1 MADKDP
7 SEKKSDWLGKIITP
21 LVTGAVLA
29 AIGFLGNNFLTT
41 FSARQENARLI
52 TELQIKREEGETN
65 MRQNVFEQT
74 INTLLRSDG
83 DSPLEPEAR
92 MLRLE
97 LLAQNFGDSFSLSPL
112 FKQFDRELAEQGK
125 NSGQKLRADLL
136 RDRLRGIAKQLS
148 GNQVATLSRVGQE
161 TTILIP
167 LRDKGNSFESFNGDN
182 GDSYIWPDYQLKG
195 FIDPE
200 SNNSMKPYICEPPYS
215 YCSAKVEQGLLASL
229 RRFAF
234 CPSEDEKTIQDLIN
248 EQCRDLSELVIDD
261 KRYYVRVELGDLDAS
276 ERTVDVTLWVC
287 PEPVPDS
294 TGNIPDCKGN
304 DFTLDFYN
312 FPLID
317 NTRFA
322 DNQRLSMVLRKFKT
336 GNDNSPYLEISLS
349 VFPNEYASLRD
360 RPSMSESVQMLKRV
374 LNNQESP

>member
-1 MADKDP
+1 MADKEP
-7 SEKKSDWLGKIITP
+7 SDTKSGWLGKIITP
-21 LVTGAVLA
+21 LVSGVVLA
-29 AIGFLGNNFLTT
+29 GIAFLGNNFLTT

-83 DSPLEPEAR
+83 DIPLKPEAR

-112 FKQFDRELAEQGK
+112 FKQFDRELAEQGE
-125 NSGQKLRADLL
+125 NPDQKLRTDLL
-136 RDRLRGIAKQLS
+136 RDRLRDIAKQLS

-161 TTILIP
+161 TTFLIP

-182 GDSYIWPDYQLKG
+182 GDGYIWPDNRLRG
-195 FIDPE
+195 FIDPQTNDLTE
-200 SNNSMKPYICEPPYS
+200 PYICEPPYS
-215 YCSAKVEQGLLASL
+215 YCSGKAEQGLLASL

-234 CPSEDEKTIQDLIN
+234 CPSEDEKTIPDLIN
-248 EQCRDLSELVIDD
+248 EQCRNLSELVIDD

-287 PEPVPDS
+287 PEPSPDS
-294 TGNIPDCKGN
+294 TGNIPDCTGN

-322 DNQRLSMVLRKFKT
+322 DNRRLSLVLRKFKT
-336 GNDNSPYLEISLS
+336 GESPYLEISLS
-349 VFPNEYASLRD
+349 VFPNEYASLRN